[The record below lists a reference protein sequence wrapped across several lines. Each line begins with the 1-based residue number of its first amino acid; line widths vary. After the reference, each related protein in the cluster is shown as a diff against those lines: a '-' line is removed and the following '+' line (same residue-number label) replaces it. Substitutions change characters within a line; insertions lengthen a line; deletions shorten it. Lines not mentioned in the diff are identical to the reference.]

1 MIDRID
7 RVQIAVKSIDKA
19 AATFNLLLG
28 AEVIDRS
35 YSQYLNASRIV
46 MALGESEIELC
57 QADGAG
63 YTADFLTTNGE
74 GLMIAGLCCANPDQL
89 KNRLRAMNFTLIE
102 DGDQFYLPSSEHYGM
117 PFVITA
123 TKSRNRIGAVSF
135 LYEVTHSLFS
145 DWRKVASH
153 YAGVFDLDPN
163 RFSSIQSKL
172 FGYDGCLTLF
182 DPPNRLDRIELAQ
195 VVNNEVPMGRW
206 TQRRGD
212 SLYMCSCESH
222 DIRNLVERFL
232 SAGVRWTPRGNNK
245 ELEGDG
251 FWSHP
256 ADLHGVLLGVS
267 RTTVA
272 WEFSGRPEF
281 VDPPALKV

>member
-1 MIDRID
+1 MMDRID
-7 RVQIAVKSIDKA
+7 RIQIAVKSTDKA
-19 AATFNLLLG
+19 AATFNRLLG
-28 AEVIDRS
+28 TEIIEKS
-35 YSQYLNASRIV
+35 HSQYLHASRTV
-46 MALGESEIELC
+46 LACGESEIELC
-57 QADGAG
+57 QPDGAG
-63 YTADFLTTNGE
+63 RTADFLTAKGE
-74 GLMIAGLCCANPDQL
+74 GLMTAGLCCANPEQL
-89 KNRLRAMNFTLIE
+89 KSRLRAMSFSLIE

-117 PFVITA
+117 PFVISA

-135 LYEVTHSLFS
+135 LYEVTHALRS
-145 DWRKVASH
+145 DWRKVAAH
-153 YAGVFDLDPN
+153 YAGVFDLNPN
-163 RFSSIQSKL
+163 RFSAIRSEL
-172 FGYDGCLTLF
+172 FGYDGSLTMF

-195 VVNNEVPMGRW
+195 VVNNDVAMGRW
-206 TQRRGD
+206 TRRKGD

-232 SAGVRWTPRGNNK
+232 SAGVRWTPRGNNR
-245 ELEGDG
+245 EFECDG

-281 VDPPALKV
+281 VDPPAVKI